1 MLKNAVNSIRYRSRL
16 KKLEQ
21 IKGLLKASDSDKVLE
36 VGIADRE
43 YSPVDNFLV
52 KAYPWQEK
60 ITALGIGDVSGFSKL
75 YPKVRAVS
83 YNGRIF
89 PFKKNEFDIAH
100 SNAVIEHVG
109 GSKDQELFLKEM
121 ARVAK
126 RGMLTTPNR
135 HFPIET
141 HTRVPL
147 LHWMGK
153 KEFDKILHRLGKG
166 WAAGPYMH
174 LLCENDLRALA
185 EKARLRNYRII
196 RNRLFGFTMTFTLIW
211 FND

>member
-1 MLKNAVNSIRYRSRL
+1 MLKNAVNSIRHRSRL
-16 KKLEQ
+16 EKLEQ
-21 IKGLLKASDSDKVLE
+21 MKGLLKAASSDKVLE

-43 YSPVDNFLV
+43 YSPVDNFLI

-60 ITALGIGDVSGFSKL
+60 ITALGVGEVSGFRKL
-75 YPKVRAVS
+75 YPNVRAVS

-89 PFKKNEFDIAH
+89 PFKTNEFDIVH

-109 GSKDQELFLKEM
+109 GNKEQELFLREM

-141 HTRVPL
+141 HTRVPF
-147 LHWMGK
+147 LHWIGK
-153 KEFDKILHRLGKG
+153 KEFDKILIRIGKG

-174 LLCENDLRALA
+174 LLCERDLRALA
-185 EKARLRNYRII
+185 EKVRLRNYRII
-196 RNRLFGFTMTFTLIW
+196 KNRLFGLTMTFTLIW

>member
-1 MLKNAVNSIRYRSRL
+1 MLKKAVNNIRYRSRL

-21 IKGLLKASDSDKVLE
+21 MTGLLKASASDKVLE
-36 VGIADRE
+36 VGIADKE
-43 YSPVDNFLV
+43 YSPVDNFLI

-60 ITALGIGDVSGFSKL
+60 ITALGIGDVSGFGKL

-89 PFKKNEFDIAH
+89 PFKKNEFDIVH

-109 GSKDQELFLKEM
+109 SGKDQELFLKEM

-141 HTRVPL
+141 HTRVPF

-153 KEFDKILHRLGKG
+153 KEFDKILVRIGKG
-166 WAAGPYMH
+166 WAAGPYMS
-174 LLCENDLRALA
+174 LLCEKDLCALA
-185 EKARLRNYRII
+185 EKAKLRNYRII
-196 RNRLFGFTMTFTLIW
+196 KNRLLGLTMTFTLIW